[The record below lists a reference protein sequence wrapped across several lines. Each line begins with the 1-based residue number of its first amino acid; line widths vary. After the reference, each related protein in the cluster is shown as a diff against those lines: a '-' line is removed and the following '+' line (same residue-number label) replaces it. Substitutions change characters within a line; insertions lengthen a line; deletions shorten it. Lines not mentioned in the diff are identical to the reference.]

1 MSTTR
6 TETLK
11 IIQRKTWLLVRS
23 QKIGQKISARETA
36 KRQCTHE
43 IKALIHRW
51 EQESDLDSE
60 ELVDCLMDGVNEYYE
75 QDICFES
82 EIDLDDEVD
91 GELDLGEA

>member
-1 MSTTR
+1 M
-6 TETLK
+6 
-11 IIQRKTWLLVRS
+11 
-23 QKIGQKISARETA
+23 
-36 KRQCTHE
+36 
-43 IKALIHRW
+43 
-51 EQESDLDSE
+51 DSE